1 MKFSRMRDKP
11 EIRVAEHETAHAV
24 AVCELG
30 MSLSSISLES
40 STSAVTDRPIR
51 GYCDYSCFPLPGE
64 SLKDACTRKAIVAY
78 IASAAE
84 AAIYG
89 EDPLAIIQQQDDDR
103 ERVAQ
108 CVELL
113 TAEGLSD
120 AEIRE
125 WRLDA
130 WEKAEVMAREK
141 MPIIQSIALCL
152 VAQRELTG
160 DRVRG
165 LI

>member
-1 MKFSRMRDKP
+1 MIDKP
-11 EIRVAEHETAHAV
+11 EIRVAEHEAAHAV

-40 STSAVTDRPIR
+40 STSGVTGRPIR

-64 SLKDACTRKAIVAY
+64 SLKDTCTRKAIVAY

-89 EDPLAIIQQQDDDR
+89 ENALAIIAEQDDDR

-113 TAEGLSD
+113 KAEGLSD
-120 AEIRE
+120 AEISDWKLE
-125 WRLDA
+125 A
-130 WEKAEVMAREK
+130 WEKAQVMAREK
-141 MPIIQSIALCL
+141 MPAIQSASRCL

-160 DRVRG
+160 DKVKE